1 MTGEF
6 TWGFKSTNSNNGQTK
21 GGDTALS
28 SGFGTDYSNINFAAT
43 EDLGGGTK
51 LSLVMGIDGAD
62 RSGDSSAGI
71 VTGTDAKLALTN
83 GNSKLLLATQRNY
96 DYLSEGIAAVGNPG
110 WIDLDGAVTSAHTWS
125 PRIQYSYAF
134 GPVTA
139 YYLYTTPASGVEGAG
154 LAGSKAQSRNLIG
167 ATYAA
172 GGLTVD
178 GEFGQYT
185 NQVDYVV
192 GATAASNKS
201 VARLSGAYDLG
212 VAKVGL
218 GISNLALMQGNVNDT
233 FVAAA
238 VPLGALTLNANWGS
252 RKFDNLGTQAVKTGA
267 GNVTAEGTVNGYGI
281 GAAYALSKRTQIVAN
296 YVSYDDVVNA
306 SNKNTTTKV
315 YIDHSF

>member
-1 MTGEF
+1 
-6 TWGFKSTNSNNGQTK
+6 
-21 GGDTALS
+21 
-28 SGFGTDYSNINFAAT
+28 
-43 EDLGGGTK
+43 
-51 LSLVMGIDGAD
+51 
-62 RSGDSSAGI
+62 
-71 VTGTDAKLALTN
+71 
-83 GNSKLLLATQRNY
+83 
-96 DYLSEGIAAVGNPG
+96 
-110 WIDLDGAVTSAHTWS
+110 
-125 PRIQYSYAF
+125 
-134 GPVTA
+134 
-139 YYLYTTPASGVEGAG
+139 
-154 LAGSKAQSRNLIG
+154 
-167 ATYAA
+167 
-172 GGLTVD
+172 
-178 GEFGQYT
+178 
-185 NQVDYVV
+185 
-192 GATAASNKS
+192 
-201 VARLSGAYDLG
+201 LSGAYDLG